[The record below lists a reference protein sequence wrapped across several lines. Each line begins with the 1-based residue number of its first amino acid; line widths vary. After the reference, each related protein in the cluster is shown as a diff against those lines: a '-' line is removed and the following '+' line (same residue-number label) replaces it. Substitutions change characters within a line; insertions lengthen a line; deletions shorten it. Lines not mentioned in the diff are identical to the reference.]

1 MLYVL
6 VEGEQKGE
14 YELDPDFAT
23 QWLNPNSNLRE
34 SIFEIQYVTNG
45 KNWDESTG
53 WNGVWFIPSSDGG
66 YGFHLPT
73 QHLLD
78 AFDPEDRELLGHL
91 FVKATN
97 SSGMIL

>member
-1 MLYVL
+1 M
-6 VEGEQKGE
+6 
-14 YELDPDFAT
+14 DPDFAT

-53 WNGVWFIPSSDGG
+53 WNGVWFISSSDGG

-78 AFDPEDRELLGHL
+78 ALTRRIRELLGHL